1 MCVEPFCEEEG
12 GGGEEAV
19 EGSGRGWAE
28 EVCFVWVGGISIG
41 IGGGTSIVV
50 GGFSTVIGVSSK
62 DLRNIRIGPRR
73 DARYAPDVGRIS
85 FSTRGCCRSTWLC

>member
-28 EVCFVWVGGISIG
+28 EVCFVWVGHGESG
-41 IGGGTSIVV
+41 D
-50 GGFSTVIGVSSK
+50 F
-62 DLRNIRIGPRR
+62 D
-73 DARYAPDVGRIS
+73 
-85 FSTRGCCRSTWLC
+85 F